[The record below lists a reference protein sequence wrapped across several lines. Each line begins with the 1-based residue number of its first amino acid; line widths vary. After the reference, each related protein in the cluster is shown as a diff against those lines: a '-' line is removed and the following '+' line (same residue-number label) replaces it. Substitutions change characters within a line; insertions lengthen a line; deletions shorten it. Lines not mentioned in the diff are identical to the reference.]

1 MRWNRI
7 VFKLGA
13 TIIFL
18 FLVVLLPL
26 GFVIDKIFSG
36 FYFSQVQEDIERLSS
51 RYAEA
56 IAQSNNPMAVDMIEM
71 MAEFSQVYLYIVD
84 AKGKIV
90 ANAGIPSLPEGTWIP
105 QEEIDMLAR
114 KNSIQKEY
122 EDPLSGNRFLV
133 SGKPIITEGNVFYG
147 GVYVLSSIEAIHQS
161 VQRVRDLLIL
171 SGTGAFFL
179 ALGFTFVLSRKLS
192 DPLIAMERATRQIA
206 KGKLDTRVNVTSG
219 DELGSLAEAINDL
232 AKNLQRYH
240 DTRKEFFANISHE
253 LRTPITYIEGYAKIL
268 RDGLYES
275 EEEKKQYLE
284 IIHQEAKRLTRMI
297 EDLFE
302 LSKMEEGKLDLH
314 RERIDLAEVME
325 NAVRKAHLRVSRKG
339 LKIELDIE
347 DDLPFVYGDGLRM
360 EQIFINLLDNA
371 IRYTEH
377 GKISIKMWREEQNW
391 VMIQI
396 EDTGIGIPEHEIP
409 FIFERFYRVEKSR
422 SREYGGTGLGLAI
435 VKQLVEWQGGE
446 IRVFSEV
453 GKGTRFQI
461 LFPAEPAKS
470 GEAER

>member
-13 TIIFL
+13 TFILI

-26 GFVIDKIFSG
+26 GFVIDKIFFG
-36 FYFSQVQEDIERLSS
+36 FYFSQVQEDIDQLSS
-51 RYAEA
+51 RYADA
-56 IAQSNNPMAVDMIEM
+56 IAQSKNPMMVHMIGM
-71 MAEFSQVYLYIVD
+71 MAEFSHVYLYIVD
-84 AKGKIV
+84 EKGKII
-90 ANAGIPSLPEGTWIP
+90 ANSGIPGLPEGSLISK
-105 QEEIDMLAR
+105 EEVGMLSR
-114 KNSIQKEY
+114 GHSIRKEY
-122 EDPLSGNRFLV
+122 VDPFYGTRFLV
-133 SGKPIITEGNVFYG
+133 SGKPIITKGAFYG

-161 VQRVRDLLIL
+161 VQRVRYMLIL
-171 SGTGAFFL
+171 SGMGAFFL

-206 KGKLDTRVNVTSG
+206 KGKLDTRVKVTSG

-232 AKNLQRYH
+232 AKNLQRYR

-275 EEEKKQYLE
+275 EEEKKQYLD
-284 IIHQEAKRLTRMI
+284 IIHQESKRLIRMI

-302 LSKMEEGKLDLH
+302 LSKMEEGKFDLH
-314 RERIDLAEVME
+314 LEWIDLAEVME
-325 NAVRKAHLRVSRKG
+325 SAVRKAHLRANAKG
-339 LKIELDIE
+339 LELELDIE
-347 DDLPFVYGDGLRM
+347 EDLPFVYGDGLRM

-371 IRYTEH
+371 IRYTEQ
-377 GKISIKMWREEQNW
+377 GKISIKMWREEGNR
-391 VMIQI
+391 VMIHF

-409 FIFERFYRVEKSR
+409 YIFERFYRVEKSR
-422 SREYGGTGLGLAI
+422 SRAHGGTGLGLAI
-435 VKQLVEWQGGE
+435 VKQLVELQGGE

-453 GKGTRFQI
+453 GKGTCFQI
-461 LFPAEPAKS
+461 MFPAEPIKS
-470 GEAER
+470 GEAKR